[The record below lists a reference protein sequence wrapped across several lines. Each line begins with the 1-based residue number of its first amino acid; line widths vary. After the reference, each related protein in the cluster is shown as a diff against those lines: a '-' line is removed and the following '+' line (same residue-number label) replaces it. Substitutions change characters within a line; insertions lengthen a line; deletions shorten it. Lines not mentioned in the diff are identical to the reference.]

1 MRILAWGLVLDYHT
15 SQFHPHLREVL
26 PATVC
31 QLVQLVTAGPA
42 AAKVT
47 VPSALGVASLFV
59 RLSAEELFGSMH
71 LSFQVSSF
79 EAKDGQMGCS
89 SLFSFEAKSVLFL
102 SLLAELLSLVKMVS
116 SSLKALVILL
126 PAQVLEVQLAFLWV

>member
-1 MRILAWGLVLDYHT
+1 MISAEDGLG
-15 SQFHPHLREVL
+15 S
-26 PATVC
+26 
-31 QLVQLVTAGPA
+31 AGPA
-42 AAKVT
+42 AAKVI

-79 EAKDGQMGCS
+79 GEKDGRMGCS
-89 SLFSFEAKSVLFL
+89 SLSSFKAKSVLFL

>member
-1 MRILAWGLVLDYHT
+1 MISAEDGLG
-15 SQFHPHLREVL
+15 S
-26 PATVC
+26 
-31 QLVQLVTAGPA
+31 AGPA
-42 AAKVT
+42 AAKAT

-79 EAKDGQMGCS
+79 EAKDGRMGCS

-102 SLLAELLSLVKMVS
+102 SLLAELLSLVMMVS
-116 SSLKALVILL
+116 SSLEALVFPL

>member
-1 MRILAWGLVLDYHT
+1 
-15 SQFHPHLREVL
+15 
-26 PATVC
+26 
-31 QLVQLVTAGPA
+31 
-42 AAKVT
+42 
-47 VPSALGVASLFV
+47 
-59 RLSAEELFGSMH
+59 MH

-79 EAKDGQMGCS
+79 GEKDGRMGCS
-89 SLFSFEAKSVLFL
+89 SLSSFKAKSVLFL